1 MKKNHTP
8 GIKMN
13 RILVLRLSSMG
24 DVLLALPV
32 LKGILGNNPEVELV
46 FVTRKNFV
54 PYFTGIDRLIIV
66 PFDPD
71 GLHKGLSGLWRLFIG
86 IRHYSCK
93 RVVDLHGVLRTN
105 LLDFLLLLNGC
116 RIYKICKHRKIRRK
130 ILNNKTI
137 GIKVPRTVD
146 RYLRVFEKA
155 GLAGNIVDNA
165 FPPMDYPTW
174 ISNINPHVRR
184 IGIAPVSKHRTKN
197 WGLKNVSELISLLKL
212 KYPVEIHLFG
222 GTEDKQDL
230 NSLSGP
236 DIFNHA
242 GMIDPLDEISLIQT
256 MDLFVSMD
264 SANMHLASLAGI
276 STVSIWGATDPSLGF
291 APLNQPA
298 DYSLFADPAD
308 VTCRPCSVYGEIP
321 CRRADAPMI
330 CMNSIKPG
338 NVLDKINEILLLSDK
353 N

>member
-1 MKKNHTP
+1 MK
-8 GIKMN
+8 

-24 DVLLALPV
+24 DVLLTLPV
-32 LKGILGNNPEVELV
+32 LKGIVSSNAEVELV

-54 PYFTGIDRLIIV
+54 PYFSGIDRLIVV

-71 GLHKGLSGLWRLFIG
+71 GLHKGLPGLWRLFNEV
-86 IRHYSCK
+86 RRYSCK
-93 RVVDLHGVLRTN
+93 CVVDLHGVLRTN
-105 LLDFLLLLNGC
+105 LLDILLLVNGC
-116 RIYKICKHRKIRRK
+116 HIYRIHKYRKLRRN
-130 ILNNKTI
+130 ILNNKRI
-137 GIKVPRTVD
+137 GAMVPHTVD
-146 RYLRVFEKA
+146 RYLSVFEKA

-222 GTEDKQDL
+222 GIEDKQDL

-242 GMIDPLDEISLIQT
+242 GVIDPLDEISLIQT
-256 MDLFVSMD
+256 MDIFVSMD

-298 DYSLFADPAD
+298 DYALYADPAD
-308 VTCRPCSVYGEIP
+308 VFCRPCSVYGEIP
-321 CRRADAPMI
+321 CRRTDAPMI
-330 CMNSIKPG
+330 CMNTIKPEH
-338 NVLDKINEILLLSDK
+338 VLNKIGEILLLSDQ